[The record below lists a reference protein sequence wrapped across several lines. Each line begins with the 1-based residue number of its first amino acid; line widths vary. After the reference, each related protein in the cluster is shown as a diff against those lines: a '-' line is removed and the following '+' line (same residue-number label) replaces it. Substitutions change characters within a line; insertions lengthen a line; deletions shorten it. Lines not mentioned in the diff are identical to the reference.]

1 MWFRCYVSSCLP
13 PPSHGIPAFAPC
25 SDVAHS
31 KKDCGVAVPLWL
43 WQPELIPEPLSWSEG
58 GRQLLV
64 APLLKLHQTHTLF
77 PVAKRRPGAQA
88 LFRGHGAHT
97 HTRLH
102 FLYEKHQAHS
112 TDNVV
117 MEKTLR
123 YPNVSTMK
131 GRATLFV
138 ALCCTI
144 RVYMSARNAHVHL
157 SPSHFIPFR
166 KKSFRRV
173 VHRFAE
179 YHWVMGELSQFS
191 SPPQLPMPLC
201 EPQQPGPGSAWTGTP
216 GCRAN
221 VVCRLVR

>member
-117 MEKTLR
+117 MEKNPTLPQRIHHERKSYIICCTMLHYTSVHECQECTRSPISIPLHPLSKEILSKSGPQIRRVSLGDGRTFAIFQSSTASNATLR
-123 YPNVSTMK
+123 AAAA
-131 GRATLFV
+131 RAW
-138 ALCCTI
+138 I
-144 RVYMSARNAHVHL
+144 RMDWDS
-157 SPSHFIPFR
+157 
-166 KKSFRRV
+166 
-173 VHRFAE
+173 
-179 YHWVMGELSQFS
+179 WM
-191 SPPQLPMPLC
+191 
-201 EPQQPGPGSAWTGTP
+201 
-216 GCRAN
+216 
-221 VVCRLVR
+221 